1 MGDPGFYRQLT
12 RTSAGITL
20 VATFAIAC
28 PSPTQATLPRFQKP
42 TILAQA
48 NTNPA
53 RPDIAYTLGGGDRI
67 RLDIFEVPQYSG
79 EYQILAD
86 GSLSLPL
93 IGTLSVQGLTVPQA
107 TNAISSAYFRFL
119 KRPIISISV
128 LSPRPINV
136 RVGGEVTRPGGFTI
150 PLIAGVGS
158 VPGFQ
163 YPTVTQA
170 IEQAQGITL
179 TADIRKVQVR
189 RKLASGSEQVIN
201 LNLWDLIQT
210 GDSSQDLNLRDG
222 DTVFIPTTTTINLDE
237 VRQIATTRFSPPLE
251 EPRSVAVVGEVNRPG
266 TYVVIGGKTTL
277 EQRTLGL
284 PTVTRAIDLAGGIK
298 PLADIRRIQLRRL
311 TKAGTEQIIDLNLW
325 QLLQAGDFSQDT
337 LLQDGD
343 TIFIPT
349 ASAVNP
355 AEISELATTSFSPS
369 TIKVSVV
376 GEVKSPGVV
385 QVAPNTTLNQALLTA
400 GGFNDARA
408 NRKAVDLIRLN
419 PDGTVSK
426 SKVNI
431 DLTQGINEAN
441 NPLLR
446 NNDIIVVSRSG
457 SAKTSD
463 SVRTFLEPIE
473 KVFTFFNIFNL
484 FGILGNND

>member
-1 MGDPGFYRQLT
+1 
-12 RTSAGITL
+12 
-20 VATFAIAC
+20 
-28 PSPTQATLPRFQKP
+28 
-42 TILAQA
+42 
-48 NTNPA
+48 
-53 RPDIAYTLGGGDRI
+53 
-67 RLDIFEVPQYSG
+67 
-79 EYQILAD
+79 
-86 GSLSLPL
+86 
-93 IGTLSVQGLTVPQA
+93 
-107 TNAISSAYFRFL
+107 
-119 KRPIISISV
+119 
-128 LSPRPINV
+128 
-136 RVGGEVTRPGGFTI
+136 
-150 PLIAGVGS
+150 

-170 IEQAQGITL
+170 IELAQGITL

-201 LNLWDLIQT
+201 LNLWELIQT
-210 GDSSQDLNLRDG
+210 GDSRQDLNLRDG
-222 DTVFIPTTTTINLDE
+222 DTVFIPTTSTINLDE

-369 TIKVSVV
+369 SIKVSVV

-431 DLTQGINEAN
+431 DLTQGINETN
-441 NPLLR
+441 NPLVR

-484 FGILGNND
+484 FGILGDDD